1 MAVVFTVVIFDNNQ
15 AGMALSRLYFWRLEA
30 GGKSR
35 QPADE
40 IEGAYSSEALS
51 AGGVSVFTL
60 RPNSPAAG
68 IRTTK
73 PMIPITMM

>member
-1 MAVVFTVVIFDNNQ
+1 MAVVFTGVIFDNNQ

-40 IEGAYSSEALS
+40 IKGLILPKRFQLAVYPSSLCDP
-51 AGGVSVFTL
+51 TP
-60 RPNSPAAG
+60 RPQA
-68 IRTTK
+68 
-73 PMIPITMM
+73 